1 MDLYDTSCKLKYK
14 IKGQSFGSRQDT
26 DYFTEQVNTDIP
38 GPALYDIR
46 QKYEFLQK
54 KKNEKTMSRLNNES
68 SIMTVNTVN
77 DSVGPGSYDL
87 VINDINRVFSFGK
100 HRRFNDN
107 DSTIGPGRYD

>member
-1 MDLYDTSCKLKYK
+1 
-14 IKGQSFGSRQDT
+14 
-26 DYFTEQVNTDIP
+26 
-38 GPALYDIR
+38 
-46 QKYEFLQK
+46 
-54 KKNEKTMSRLNNES
+54 MSRLNNES